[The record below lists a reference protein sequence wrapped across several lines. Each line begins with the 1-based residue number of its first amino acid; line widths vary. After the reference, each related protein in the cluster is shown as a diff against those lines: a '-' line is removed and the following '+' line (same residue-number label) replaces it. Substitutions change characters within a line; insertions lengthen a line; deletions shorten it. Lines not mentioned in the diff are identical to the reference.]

1 MTIDSLFLS
10 GCGSKGNCF
19 IGVLNAL
26 IDKKIIELDKI
37 VKYICCS
44 SGSLMGFNLCC
55 GIDLKTVQKI
65 SNRLNYTELYD
76 LNDLNDLFE
85 NQGLFS
91 NKKVGNII
99 CGILKFKY
107 DREDIT
113 LKEFHELTTRE
124 FICKVYN
131 LSKKCNEY
139 ISYKNYPELSVIT
152 LIRMTTCI
160 PIFFKPIIYNDEYY
174 IDGGITGNMPFI
186 KDYEN
191 FIGIYICNK
200 CDSKSIGEL
209 SFFEYIS
216 KVVCC
221 KEIDNNLNN
230 KKIIT
235 IDCFSEP
242 IADFDICDERK
253 KEFIDKSYK
262 IAIEHI
268 DKLLS

>member
-1 MTIDSLFLS
+1 MIDTLLLS

-44 SGSLMGFNLCC
+44 SGSLIGFNLCC

-65 SNRLNYTELYD
+65 SNRLNYKELYD
-76 LNDLNDLFE
+76 LDDLNDLFV
-85 NQGLFS
+85 NQGLFN

-99 CGILKFKY
+99 RGIIKYKY

-113 LKEFHELTTRE
+113 LKEFYDLTKVE

-131 LSKKCNEY
+131 LSKKINEY

-186 KDYEN
+186 KDIEN
-191 FIGIYICNK
+191 YIGIYVCNT
-200 CDSKSIGEL
+200 CDNKNIGDL
-209 SFFEYIS
+209 SFIEYVT
-216 KVVCC
+216 KVVCS
-221 KEIDNNLNN
+221 KELDNNVNN
-230 KKIIT
+230 KNIIK
-235 IDCFSEP
+235 IDCFSEQ
-242 IADFDICDERK
+242 IGDFDISDKRK
-253 KEFIDKSYK
+253 LEFINKSYK
-262 IAIEHI
+262 IATEHI
-268 DKLLS
+268 DKLLL